1 MVDKKLIDQIVQRLL
16 AAGGV
21 KKIILFG
28 SYARGDATADSDL
41 DFIVVEDHL
50 ESHIKEMAR
59 LRSAIDYIGI
69 GVDVLVYTQEELADL
84 GDIPGT
90 AVYWALK
97 EGKVLYG

>member
-1 MVDKKLIDQIVQRLL
+1 MVGMKVIEQVVQRLV

-21 KKIILFG
+21 RKIILFG
-28 SYARGDATADSDL
+28 SYARGDATEDSDL

-50 ESHIKEMAR
+50 ESKIKEMAR
-59 LRSAIDYIGI
+59 LNSVIDYIGI
-69 GVDVLVYTQEELADL
+69 GVDILIYTPEELADL

-97 EGKVLYG
+97 EGKVLYE